1 MWPTT
6 DPTYFL
12 GDERQITITFN
23 DLDQLSRK
31 KNASLVDWNSDKN
44 PVKSRSLE
52 SNQTK
57 NKEMKIADSVLFESV
72 DER

>member
-12 GDERQITITFN
+12 GYERKITMTFN
-23 DLDQLSRK
+23 VRDQLSRR
-31 KNASLVDWNSDKN
+31 NEDSLEDWNSDKIS
-44 PVKSRSLE
+44 VKSRSLK

-57 NKEMKIADSVLFESV
+57 NKEMKIADSVLFEFV
-72 DER
+72 DE